1 MRESFDISHFYDPT
15 SYVNRQLLLSL
26 GKFSSYLPLPVF
38 AGTFN
43 VGNRKFPGDSS
54 FLRPWLH
61 YFSRHQV
68 PDAPAPSCPLVYAI
82 GFQEVDMSAKAL
94 MVGETSRAQPWV
106 DAVASVLGDQYVL
119 SYKQMMGLL
128 LVIGLHKSITCPP
141 ASAVVE
147 GFKACGVGLW
157 NRGGNKGG
165 LAATIRL
172 YDTRILFCN
181 LHLSANRTPDGPKK
195 RNRDIY
201 EVLSRLSMSTSPKD
215 PRGPTIFELYHRDS
229 KPGVE
234 ILDDY
239 IIEDELNHP
248 IVNPNYNFTN
258 CLANCNFDSNLTP
271 KFPSLLRGHDVI
283 FLLGDLNYR
292 LHTFSTKPHLI
303 LEHFLADSEVGRR
316 TFLRIDQLSMQLRV
330 LSSSSYT
337 PTYANENMRVGDDV
351 DAEDD
356 ATFFVQNVAATAAVA
371 ALAVSG
377 ADIESDDDDVEV
389 TPPTL
394 AGNTNYYDEYL
405 SYPFDPCS
413 YLYGFKE
420 MDITFNP
427 TYKILIGE
435 KGKGKSKSKK
445 LAQSKQGSKQ
455 EQPPAAPCQPMQLIP
470 GGSLNLF
477 DVLNVVSTEP
487 ATERTT
493 PDPQACV
500 DAVSSAPSL
509 SSQLSHPSTSNTA
522 TIPNYEVDPEASKPR
537 APAYCDRIL
546 FRGLSQDTL
555 INPIGYMSVSAVE
568 FSDHHPVCL
577 LSTIN
582 VRVLDDAKLKTEQA
596 KILGRLPIFTKELQ
610 PRYTL
615 LESTLDFGRVSYG
628 IETAHPLPLRN
639 DHPIS
644 SLNIVLDPITTPPWI
659 YMRPACFTLKAMT
672 QGEIVLLHRFRYFL
686 DTPPN
691 VQASYI
697 RHLMQTVEK
706 PDTLS
711 LESFESQRAFILR
724 QIIDE
729 KISLQSFTISL
740 CFVSGRVTTLSRNN
754 VIATENISCKI
765 EYLGLKESLFSK
777 PLHDLVRKSSA
788 LVPGYF
794 INIANYFEEFLSSGS
809 PSNQNV
815 SAVQAFQASNCTFKT
830 KQLDDILLG
839 LYDTL
844 KAEDTNMEL
853 SSTPLRF
860 IATVFPHI
868 HTGPTTQ
875 SLSSFLEQHRLAD
888 PVPQARKFSAIDNE
902 REKEKLYLLFYHL
915 CITGIESL
923 RAHMSQSGEVSVLD
937 PLLEKLRTELQSF
950 RYYCTRSLFVSLG
963 PAEDSNKLYIHL
975 TKGDWAR
982 IPLYI
987 HPASVAE
994 LLVDCVFSLPNGMF
1008 PEYSYY
1014 IIDSVIAAGMPTDLD
1029 SLRKQATGIFYT
1041 TLQWEESNL
1050 FLFFVSLFRFFLH
1063 TCKLPNHGFR
1073 FQSAL
1078 RILAKMTFRSAEK
1091 RARNRED
1098 EAYMLAFLAE

>member
-26 GKFSSYLPLPVF
+26 RKFSSYLPLSVF

-43 VGNRKFPGDSS
+43 VGNKKFPGDLS
-54 FLRPWLH
+54 FLRPWLQ
-61 YFSRHQV
+61 YFSKHNNL
-68 PDAPAPSCPLVYAI
+68 DASASSYPLVYAI

-94 MVGETSRAQPWV
+94 MVSETSRAQPWV
-106 DAVASVLGDQYVL
+106 DAVASLLGDQYVL

-165 LAATIRL
+165 LAATVRL

-201 EVLSRLSMSTSPKD
+201 EVLSRLSMSTSSKD

-239 IIEDELNHP
+239 IIEDELNRP

-258 CLANCNFDSNLTP
+258 CLANCNFDSNLNP

-303 LEHFLADSEVGRR
+303 LEHFLTDIEAGRR
-316 TFLRIDQLSMQLRV
+316 TFLRIDQLSMQLRA
-330 LSSSSYT
+330 LSNSSYT
-337 PTYANENMRVGDDV
+337 PTYANENIRTGDDV

-377 ADIESDDDDVEV
+377 ADIESDDDDVEAA
-389 TPPTL
+389 TPALT
-394 AGNTNYYDEYL
+394 GNTNYYEEYL
-405 SYPFDPCS
+405 NYPFDPCN
-413 YLYGFKE
+413 YLYGFRE

-427 TYKILIGE
+427 TYKILTGE
-435 KGKGKSKSKK
+435 KARGKGKVKK
-445 LAQSKQGSKQ
+445 LAQSKQAPKQ
-455 EQPPAAPCQPMQLIP
+455 EQPSATSCQPMQLIP
-470 GGSLNLF
+470 GGALNLF

-487 ATERTT
+487 TTERTT
-493 PDPQACV
+493 PDPQICM
-500 DAVSSAPSL
+500 DTISSVPSL
-509 SSQLSHPSTSNTA
+509 SSQLSSPASGNVV

-546 FRGLSQDTL
+546 FRGLSPDIL
-555 INPIGYMSVSAVE
+555 INPTGYTSVPAVE

-577 LSTIN
+577 FSTIN
-582 VRVLDDAKLKTEQA
+582 VRVLDDTKLKVEQT
-596 KILGRLPIFTKELQ
+596 KILNRLPIFTRELQ

-615 LESTLDFGRVSYG
+615 LESILNFGRVSYG
-628 IETAHPLPLRN
+628 IETAHSLSLRN

-644 SLNIVLDPITTPPWI
+644 SLNIMLDPITTPPWI
-659 YMRPACFTLKAMT
+659 YLRPTCFTLEAMT
-672 QGEIVLLHRFRYFL
+672 QGQIVLLHRFRYFL

-706 PDTLS
+706 PDNLS

-724 QIIDE
+724 QLIDE

-740 CFVSGRVTTLSRNN
+740 CFVSGKITTLSRNS
-754 VIATENISCKI
+754 VIATEQINCKI

-777 PLHDLVRKSSA
+777 PLHDLIKKSSA
-788 LVPGYF
+788 LVPDYF
-794 INIANYFEEFLSSGS
+794 INIANYFEEFLANGS
-809 PSNQNV
+809 LSNKDT
-815 SAVQAFQASNCTFKT
+815 SIVQVFQTSNCTFKI

-844 KAEDTNMEL
+844 KAEDADMDL
-853 SSTPLRF
+853 SSTSLKF
-860 IATVFPHI
+860 IATIFPHI
-868 HTGPTTQ
+868 HSGPTSQ
-875 SLSSFLEQHRLAD
+875 SLSSLLEQHRMKD
-888 PVPQARKFSAIDNE
+888 PVPQARKFSSIDNE
-902 REKEKLYLLFYHL
+902 REKEKLYLSFYHL

-923 RAHMSQSGEVSVLD
+923 RTHISQSDEVSLLDVLLD
-937 PLLEKLRTELQSF
+937 KLNAELRSF
-950 RYYCTRSLFVSLG
+950 RYYCTRSIFVSLG
-963 PAEDSNKLYIHL
+963 PAEDSNKLYVHL
-975 TKGDWAR
+975 TKGDWTH
-982 IPLYI
+982 IPLYM

-994 LLVDCVFSLPNGMF
+994 LLVDCAFGLPNGMF

-1014 IIDSVIAAGMPTDLD
+1014 IIDSVIAAGIPTDLD

-1050 FLFFVSLFRFFLH
+1050 FLFFVSLFRFFMH
-1063 TCKLPNHGFR
+1063 TCKLSNHGFR